1 MVEKP
6 ARILV
11 VDDNE
16 DDHVHL
22 RRLLRSE
29 FQVVAAYSAAEALER
44 ARSEAFDALIELTL
58 QEDAENGGTR

>member
-44 ARSEAFDALIELTL
+44 ARSEAL
-58 QEDAENGGTR
+58 